1 MYFTNIEN
9 DRKFINSR
17 VHEHAYRRQTRK
29 FCAHEIKWFYSIL
42 FKDKKN
48 KSVEYLTLV
57 VSDTLGAVPLVVAQT
72 GIVRAVDRDLQIVA
86 AKSVAVGV
94 RIREQATLEKMWKRC
109 GITLVMIGNRTLYQ
123 IQPHNM
129 PLFYYRIMSLTL
141 GFKINKELS

>member
-1 MYFTNIEN
+1 L
-9 DRKFINSR
+9 SG
-17 VHEHAYRRQTRK
+17 HQ
-29 FCAHEIKWFYSIL
+29 IL
-42 FKDKKN
+42 ITDGGTGVTLNAPPPFFEWRGYKN

-123 IQPHNM
+123 FQPHNM
-129 PLFYYRIMSLTL
+129 PLFYYRIMRLTF

>member
-1 MYFTNIEN
+1 LNN
-9 DRKFINSR
+9 NSFNQR
-17 VHEHAYRRQTRK
+17 FGHRPSSGNL
-29 FCAHEIKWFYSIL
+29 ISIL
-42 FKDKKN
+42 FKDKNN

-72 GIVRAVDRDLQIVA
+72 GIVRAVDWDLQIVA

-109 GITLVMIGNRTLYQ
+109 GITVVMIGKRTLYQ
-123 IQPHNM
+123 IQPHM
-129 PLFYYRIMSLTL
+129 PLFYYRTMSLTL